1 MTMAISVAQLWCGPC
16 AFKWCL
22 DWSKAERCLFIVSC
36 VQWVIREGT
45 RPYFSVHKCLEDHRL
60 LAVSFFIISLV
71 FHHQPG
77 LMIISTVSLI
87 DNLISLTFLGSESKM
102 SLFSRQSKL
111 DSGWRGSIEH
121 KVLQKSTTWED
132 LQKEWRTFW
141 RQPNCHHKNYFS
153 QFQQLHYLFEQ
164 LNLHL
169 SWPNTF
175 VNVKAILLSLQY
187 FQKKFFE
194 AVVYCVY
201 TGFRLLYF

>member
-1 MTMAISVAQLWCGPC
+1 MRCLSLHCNCCKIMKKTITVSWELRTRLKLGGGATTSMTELNLFVMTMAINVAQLWCGPC

-71 FHHQPG
+71 FHHHPG
-77 LMIISTVSLI
+77 LMIITTVSLI

-132 LQKEWRTFW
+132 LQKEW
-141 RQPNCHHKNYFS
+141 S
-153 QFQQLHYLFEQ
+153 
-164 LNLHL
+164 
-169 SWPNTF
+169 
-175 VNVKAILLSLQY
+175 
-187 FQKKFFE
+187 
-194 AVVYCVY
+194 
-201 TGFRLLYF
+201 

>member
-1 MTMAISVAQLWCGPC
+1 MPRRSP
-16 AFKWCL
+16 
-22 DWSKAERCLFIVSC
+22 
-36 VQWVIREGT
+36 
-45 RPYFSVHKCLEDHRL
+45 PFSR
-60 LAVSFFIISLV
+60 LV
-71 FHHQPG
+71 FHHQYG

-111 DSGWRGSIEH
+111 DSGWCGSIEH

-132 LQKEWRTFW
+132 LQKEWSKTTLW
-141 RQPNCHHKNYFS
+141 RQPNCHHKNCFS

-175 VNVKAILLSLQY
+175 VNVKAILLSWQY

-194 AVVYCVY
+194 AVVDCVY